1 MLMALGMFVFETRS
15 VPYQQL
21 QRTSA
26 WRHAAQSRV
35 GARPAYQYLG
45 PGSDTLTLSGTLL
58 PEFTG
63 GRLEL
68 DALRQMASQGDAWPL
83 IEGTG
88 RQYGLW
94 VITQVDETASQ
105 FHRDGAAGKLDFSL
119 SLERVDDTRLD
130 LLGSLT
136 AESLSRLNGAYA

>member
-21 QRTSA
+21 QRNSA

-136 AESLSRLNGAYA
+136 AESLSRFSGAYA